1 VITNTPTTK
10 KNFFN
15 INAIFLIVIL
25 SSNIRSKKIK
35 IIPTFLL
42 HQPTIKHNN
51 KTRNKTLPKTTNI
64 KTLLNNIRN
73 ELIKTN
79 DIHLINFEKNIKDKE
94 LKLLFDIIQ
103 NRKTK

>member
-1 VITNTPTTK
+1 MLLEKYIL
-10 KNFFN
+10 NFKG
-15 INAIFLIVIL
+15 LIKL
-25 SSNIRSKKIK
+25 M
-35 IIPTFLL
+35 T
-42 HQPTIKHNN
+42 
-51 KTRNKTLPKTTNI
+51 KTTNI

>member
-1 VITNTPTTK
+1 MS
-10 KNFFN
+10 FC
-15 INAIFLIVIL
+15 LVIL
-25 SSNIRSKKIK
+25 ETKKIK
-35 IIPTFLL
+35 IIPTFLF
-42 HQPTIKHNN
+42 HQTTIKHNN
-51 KTRNKTLPKTTNI
+51 KNKGLIKHMTKTTNI

>member
-1 VITNTPTTK
+1 MS
-10 KNFFN
+10 FC
-15 INAIFLIVIL
+15 LIIL
-25 SSNIRSKKIK
+25 ETKKIK
-35 IIPTFLL
+35 ITPTILF
-42 HQPTIKHNN
+42 HQPTIKYYN
-51 KTRNKTLPKTTNI
+51 KKKGLIKLMTKTTNI

>member
-1 VITNTPTTK
+1 MS
-10 KNFFN
+10 FC
-15 INAIFLIVIL
+15 LIIL
-25 SSNIRSKKIK
+25 ETKKIK
-35 IIPTFLL
+35 IIPTFCFVNRLL
-42 HQPTIKHNN
+42 NTTTKNKGLIKHM
-51 KTRNKTLPKTTNI
+51 TKTLNT